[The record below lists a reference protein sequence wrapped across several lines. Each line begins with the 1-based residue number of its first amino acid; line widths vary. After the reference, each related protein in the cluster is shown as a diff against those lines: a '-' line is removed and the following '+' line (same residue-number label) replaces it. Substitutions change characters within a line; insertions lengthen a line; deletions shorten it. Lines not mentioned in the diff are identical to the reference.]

1 MNNFIIDTPDNF
13 WQIRWLD
20 KYMEGHKGFI
30 AGGCFKNILSG
41 ERVKDIDIF
50 FESEDDFQEAVDL
63 FNDEKHQ
70 KEGWKFKYRNE
81 KVCAF
86 QKEGEKAWIELIESE
101 FGKPEEILRSFDF
114 TVAKMAYYKE
124 PKYEEKEDDYFPFS
138 SASIVAYEYK
148 LLYHEK
154 FFEHLHMKRLVID
167 ENIPFP
173 VSTWERSYRYK
184 GYGYNMCRETKKKLL
199 QAIKGETGYSKE
211 EFDKIDEKNKNPE
224 LTSINTFNDTVK
236 KANEIKDRVL
246 KYVYNIKQER
256 SYNNDL
262 VGIFERYKDIAD
274 GDMEVAMNFIK
285 EAIHSMKKQSRLSEK
300 SLTCLYRTNQKSSN

>member
-1 MNNFIIDTPDNF
+1 MNDMNNFIIDTPDNF

-50 FESEDDFQEAVDL
+50 FESESDFQEAVDL

-70 KEGWKFKYRNE
+70 KEGWKFKYRNK

-86 QKEGEKAWIELIESE
+86 QKEGEKVWVEFIESE

-154 FFEHLHMKRLVID
+154 FFEHLHLPSPRRGIG
-167 ENIPFP
+167 P
-173 VSTWERSYRYK
+173 VLRAARPSRGTWSSPVASRAPATSTS
-184 GYGYNMCRETKKKLL
+184 ETWF
-199 QAIKGETGYSKE
+199 G
-211 EFDKIDEKNKNPE
+211 
-224 LTSINTFNDTVK
+224 
-236 KANEIKDRVL
+236 R
-246 KYVYNIKQER
+246 
-256 SYNNDL
+256 
-262 VGIFERYKDIAD
+262 
-274 GDMEVAMNFIK
+274 
-285 EAIHSMKKQSRLSEK
+285 
-300 SLTCLYRTNQKSSN
+300 

>member
-1 MNNFIIDTPDNF
+1 MNNFVIDTPDNF

-41 ERVKDIDIF
+41 EKVKDIDIF
-50 FESEDDFQEAVDL
+50 FESESDFQEAVNL
-63 FNDEKHQ
+63 FNDGRHQ

-81 KVCAF
+81 KVYAF
-86 QKEGEKAWIELIESE
+86 QKEGEKVWVEFIESE

-124 PKYEEKEDDYFPFS
+124 PKYEEKEVVYPRTGVPVFMLKDVGIGFRTIEG
-138 SASIVAYEYK
+138 ATEVANLLVKYNAFKIESRFLTGSYEQFWIIK
-148 LLYHEK
+148 ES
-154 FFEHLHMKRLVID
+154 VC
-167 ENIPFP
+167 P
-173 VSTWERSYRYK
+173 
-184 GYGYNMCRETKKKLL
+184 
-199 QAIKGETGYSKE
+199 AIKGEAGYSKE
-211 EFDKIDEKNKNPE
+211 EFDKVNKENQDPE
-224 LTSINTFNDTVK
+224 LESINSFNNTLK
-236 KANEIKDRVL
+236 NANEIKDRVL

-285 EAIHSMKKQSRLSEK
+285 EAYPFNEETESFIRKKFDMPIPDESKEQ
-300 SLTCLYRTNQKSSN
+300 